1 MSRAEVIRAEA
12 ALARLPGWTAAHGGK
27 AVRRTFKF
35 ESFRDAF
42 AFMARAALEAE
53 RLDHHPDWFNS
64 YKRVQVMLTTH
75 SSGGVT
81 EIDVKLAQAMD
92 RAASGLGAS

>member
-1 MSRAEVIRAEA
+1 MSRAEPIEIQA
-12 ALARLPGWTAAHGGK
+12 ALDRLPGWTATRGGK
-27 AVRRTFKF
+27 ALRRTFKF

-42 AFMARAALEAE
+42 AFMTRGALEAE

-64 YKRVQVMLTTH
+64 YKRVQVLLTTH

-81 EIDVKLAQAMD
+81 EIDAKLAQALD
-92 RAASGLGAS
+92 RAAAQLGTS